1 MRPYAYFIR
10 LCIVLYTQFFDDFW
24 SSAVSS
30 CTCDIYD
37 FVTAHFEVVITR
49 FLLPL
54 LGCCIYN
61 CKRAVTISNN
71 PIKVEKHNQVAGK
84 TGFEPA
90 AVARQFWRPPPCFFQ
105 LDEQSR
111 RNIGENH

>member
-1 MRPYAYFIR
+1 MQPR
-10 LCIVLYTQFFDDFW
+10 
-24 SSAVSS
+24 SSG
-30 CTCDIYD
+30 
-37 FVTAHFEVVITR
+37 EK
-49 FLLPL
+49 
-54 LGCCIYN
+54 GCCAAGID
-61 CKRAVTISNN
+61 RLT
-71 PIKVEKHNQVAGK
+71 IKVEKHNQVAGK